1 MDFPLGKNQWPQ
13 GGTPDLGGGEGVLQI
28 WGVLQISSDR
38 EVQMGT

>member
-13 GGTPDLGGGEGVLQI
+13 GGTPDLGGEGVLQI